1 MHKKG
6 IESLRL
12 ECPRI
17 EKTRMIGTIA
27 AFDIKNAVHLIPPL
41 KQRFFEQGLLLR
53 PLGNTVYLLPPY
65 CITNQEIELVYS
77 KIANIINSL
86 GS

>member
-12 ECPRI
+12 ECPKV
-17 EKTRMIGTIA
+17 EKTRIIGTIA
-27 AFDIKNAVHLIPPL
+27 AFDIKNAAHLMPFL
-41 KQRFFEQGLLLR
+41 KQQFFQQGMLLR

-65 CITNQEIELVYS
+65 CITKEEIESVYS
-77 KIANIINSL
+77 KIVNIINSL
-86 GS
+86 DS

>member
-12 ECPRI
+12 ECPKV
-17 EKTRMIGTIA
+17 EKTRIIGTIA
-27 AFDIKNAVHLIPPL
+27 AFDIKNAAHLMPFL
-41 KQRFFEQGLLLR
+41 KQQFFQQGMLLR

-65 CITNQEIELVYS
+65 CITNDEVELVYS

-86 GS
+86 DS